1 MKKIKFDSKY
11 LKISLYAAAS
21 LCCVILF
28 LVLIYN
34 ISDIFKFLANVL
46 KYLFALIKPILW
58 GFIIAYILYRPT
70 RFFDKNLLKLKK
82 VYIANKTRK
91 VISVIISVLLFLLII
106 FLIIYFAIPGIVNS
120 ISQMIISI
128 PAYMNN
134 AVEVGN
140 RLMADERFVNVMD
153 FFNID
158 ISSSDKIRLLI
169 TSWVNDLQIVLEKL
183 ATYFLNFIVT
193 TGTAI
198 VNIILSIF
206 FAIYM
211 LIDKDKLV
219 NQISCVVKK
228 ISVKFYYRANYLLIL
243 MDEMFYTFLTG
254 KALCSLVIIILV
266 LIPCIILKIKYA
278 FLIAIIVGITNM
290 VPVFGPIIG
299 SVPAVLLA
307 MLTSPIYGLWV
318 LIIIVVAQQIEE
330 NIIQPKILG
339 DSIGINAFWVI
350 FSIVIFGK
358 FWGIA
363 GMLLAVP
370 IFGVLRI
377 LVKDWLRKP
386 PDENVKEETVFEKEL
401 LDIKIARFYRE
412 KEYSRRKRKDFKK
425 FQKNLRNKN
434 RKN

>member
-11 LKISLYAAAS
+11 LKISIYAAAS

-34 ISDIFKFLANVL
+34 ISDVFEFIANVF
-46 KYLFALIKPILW
+46 KYLFALIKPVLW

-70 RFFDKNLLKLKK
+70 RFFDKNLLKFKK
-82 VYIANKTRK
+82 IYIPNKTRK
-91 VISVIISVLLFLLII
+91 ALSVIISVLLMLLII
-106 FLIIYFAIPGIVNS
+106 FLIIYFAIPGIINS
-120 ISQMIISI
+120 ISQMIIST
-128 PAYMNN
+128 PQYMNN
-134 AVEVGN
+134 AVDIGN
-140 RLMADERFVNVMD
+140 RLACDERFVNILN

-158 ISSSDKIRLLI
+158 ISSSDKIREILL
-169 TSWVNDLQIVLEKL
+169 SWVSYLQLALEKL
-183 ATYFLNFIVT
+183 SGYIINFIVT
-193 TGTAI
+193 TGNAI
-198 VNIILSIF
+198 LNFILSIF

-219 NQISCVVKK
+219 NQISGIVKK
-228 ISVKFYYRANYLLIL
+228 ISVKFYYKANYILIL
-243 MDEMFYTFLTG
+243 TDEMCYTFLTG
-254 KALCSLVIIILV
+254 KALCSLAITIFV
-266 LIPCIILKIKYA
+266 LIPCIILNIKYA
-278 FLIAIIVGITNM
+278 FLIAIIIGITNM
-290 VPVFGPIIG
+290 IPVFGPIIG
-299 SVPAVLLA
+299 SIPAILLA
-307 MLTSPIYGLWV
+307 MLTSPIYGIWV
-318 LIIIVVAQQIEE
+318 LIIIIVSQQIEE

-386 PDENVKEETVFEKEL
+386 PDENFKEESVFEKEL

-412 KEYSRRKRKDFKK
+412 KEFSRRKKKDFRK